1 MVIKILKLTKEQI
14 DLAIN
19 LIEIKSTDVISDE
32 QAQNAY
38 KLYKGL
44 HMKPNLNKGP
54 DKVKPLKE
62 VTKGNKVV
70 LPVSVEL
77 FKTPE
82 RILYLTSWVIK
93 VLPFIE
99 LLSGVGKLPLSRN
112 DSDFEGYIDNVLA
125 KYISVVKIIHE
136 KIDKEYNLLQE
147 IDLINIV
154 GLSKAILK
162 SLQHYYEGFP
172 NTSYEV
178 LDNTI
183 ETFLKPKGYLNH
195 ILTINDPSINKL
207 YKMRTGSNHI
217 YSRDEMFHIPFQLR
231 GLVSTNRYSIPGL
244 PCVYLGSSPLTCWE
258 ELNKPDLNTVQ
269 TSLFLVQGTSYLD
282 FSTPP
287 GAVIERL
294 ILTHQFFG
302 IEDMQKTFEELTSYI
317 VVWPLIAACSIKVKD
332 ASHTF
337 KPEYVIPQLL
347 LQWIRHSTFDGICY
361 FSTKPDNYTMKSAT
375 LYRNYA
381 FPVQSLQK
389 EGHCSKLRDKMTITN
404 AVPWQMFQLYKGTY
418 LVSTN
423 QETIDTELE
432 FVDGLG
438 LLYSATDFNLLETFL
453 VNKLE
458 KEQR

>member
-1 MVIKILKLTKEQI
+1 MVKILKLTKEQI
-14 DLAIN
+14 DLAIT
-19 LIEIKSTDVISDE
+19 LIEIKSTDAISNE

-38 KLYKGL
+38 ELYKGL
-44 HMKPNLNKGP
+44 HMKPDLNKGP
-54 DKVKPLKE
+54 DKVKPWQVGTEGKKI
-62 VTKGNKVV
+62 VQ
-70 LPVSVEL
+70 PASMEL

-82 RILYLTSWVIK
+82 RIMYLTSWVIK

-99 LLSGVGKLPLSRN
+99 LLSEVGKLPLIRN
-112 DSDFEGYIDNVLA
+112 DNDCKGYLDSVLA
-125 KYISVVKIIHE
+125 KYSSVIKEIHE
-136 KIDKEYNLLQE
+136 KIDEKFNLLQQ
-147 IDLINIV
+147 IDFINIL
-154 GLSKAILK
+154 GLSKAIIE
-162 SLQHYYEGFP
+162 SLEHYYQGFP
-172 NTSYEV
+172 NTSYEM
-178 LDNTI
+178 LDNAI
-183 ETFLKPKGYLNH
+183 ETYLKPKGYLDH
-195 ILTINDPSINKL
+195 ILTIYDPCITKL

-217 YSRDEMFHIPFQLR
+217 YSREEMFHIPFELR

-269 TSLFLVQGTSYLD
+269 TSLFLIEGTSYLD
-282 FSTPP
+282 FSAPP
-287 GAVIERL
+287 SAVIEDL
-294 ILTHQFFG
+294 ILTHQSFG
-302 IEDMQKTFEELTSYI
+302 IEEMQETFEELISYI
-317 VVWPLIAACSIKVKD
+317 VVWPLIASCSIRVKNPG
-332 ASHTF
+332 HTF

-361 FSTKPDNYTMKSAT
+361 FSTKLDNYTMKSAA

-389 EGHCSKLRDKMTITN
+389 EGHCSILRNKFTITN
-404 AVPWQMFQLYKGTY
+404 AVPWQMFQLYKDSY
-418 LVSTN
+418 LVTKN

-458 KEQR
+458 KE